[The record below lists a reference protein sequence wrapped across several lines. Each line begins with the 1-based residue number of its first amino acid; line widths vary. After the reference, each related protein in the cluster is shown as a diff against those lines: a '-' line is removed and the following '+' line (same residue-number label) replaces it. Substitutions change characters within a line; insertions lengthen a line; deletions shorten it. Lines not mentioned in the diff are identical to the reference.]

1 MTAHQDLA
9 LDSSDYEST
18 QRVNL
23 TGQVYEQLI
32 ELLITGEL
40 QPGDV
45 ITERRMAE
53 RLKASRTPIR
63 EALGRLEAERL
74 VYKQPNR
81 GVTVSPFS
89 TETFVEILNIR
100 QLLEGEAAWL
110 AAGRIPEDRL
120 EAARA
125 ALQALASNPHP
136 TLAEIWETDDLL
148 HGEIANAS
156 GNRLLADLIRDLR
169 RRTHVFNAY
178 RNALTPKYSVEQNTL
193 LLDALAKGDRDQARA
208 TMVDHINT
216 VKLAIIERLSGALR

>member
-1 MTAHQDLA
+1 
-9 LDSSDYEST
+9 
-18 QRVNL
+18 
-23 TGQVYEQLI
+23 
-32 ELLITGEL
+32 
-40 QPGDV
+40 
-45 ITERRMAE
+45 MAE

-74 VYKQPNR
+74 VHKQPNR

-125 ALQALASNPHP
+125 ALQALAGNPHP

-148 HGEIANAS
+148 HGEIANTS
-156 GNRLLADLIRDLR
+156 GNRLLVDLIRDLR

-208 TMVDHINT
+208 TMIDHINT